1 MCIRDSTYTVSHST
15 GTSLRG
21 DNAPALRVKITNI
34 TNADSS
40 FTVTLVNQWGTTKK
54 TRTLANGETGFTWVL
69 TDAQQPYGSYTFFIK
84 LNETQTDEFVAVFE
98 KPPPP
103 PPPPPPS
110 APITPEILSANSSGK
125 YTVSDSDG
133 SSDAWKAFD
142 GKHDTHYISTSGRPG
157 ILEGYGVMWDT
168 ASVYSR
174 FYPYKYKGSEYKTW
188 SKRDG
193 WTPSTYSKKSLGGV
207 EGEWIKIKLS
217 RLPNAFTPQTVRF
230 QTRSKGMVAGL
241 PSQWVTMGSNDD
253 ENWTILHTETNPSW
267 LVSKDG
273 KNWSNPYNQ
282 TWSEYGLLYEY
293 SFKNVKSYSYLAIVV
308 THVDEIATNWTIS
321 KLLFIGPKPPSH
333 SWIEHKNKKYNYSGL
348 NGKFV
353 NSDDIPGESITGESR
368 VMGLSV
374 DECKLM
380 CNDLEHCNSIQ
391 YDPENFYTNSKGK
404 KIVTKESKCL
414 ITSATVAG
422 TGIPEDTT
430 YFISSATPIFQKSKT
445 KSYLSAQEKYLAEQE
460 EKQAT
465 MAAYTG
471 GR

>member
-1 MCIRDSTYTVSHST
+1 M
-15 GTSLRG
+15 
-21 DNAPALRVKITNI
+21 
-34 TNADSS
+34 
-40 FTVTLVNQWGTTKK
+40 
-54 TRTLANGETGFTWVL
+54 
-69 TDAQQPYGSYTFFIK
+69 
-84 LNETQTDEFVAVFE
+84 
-98 KPPPP
+98 
-103 PPPPPPS
+103 
-110 APITPEILSANSSGK
+110 K